1 MTNGDK
7 IRSMNDKELA
17 EYIVDITAYQE
28 SAWSQTNYA
37 TGDGNSYNNYDKAIS
52 VELEWLGKEAE

>member
-7 IRSMNDKELA
+7 IRSMSDSELA
-17 EYIVDITAYQE
+17 KYIVSETAYQE

-37 TGDGNSYNNYDKAIS
+37 TGDGNSFNNYDKAIS
-52 VELEWLGKEAE
+52 VELEWLKKEAE